1 MLPKKLRRRPR
12 PVRVT
17 RTQIA
22 LFALLS
28 TISTALIIL
37 TLTIFALPQRV
48 LEEPWVP
55 SPVRE
60 TIIAS
65 REVASELTIIGN
77 FVNQDDYTLPSPDL
91 SYRTAFE
98 VEVDGFGFRNYG
110 SRYPEGNLSI
120 AQLYPTRA

>member
-28 TISTALIIL
+28 TISTALIIF

-77 FVNQDDYTLPSPDL
+77 FVNQDD
-91 SYRTAFE
+91 
-98 VEVDGFGFRNYG
+98 
-110 SRYPEGNLSI
+110 
-120 AQLYPTRA
+120 